1 MHQNAASILAAGAAL
16 LLGVLA
22 PTANASPLTGEPLK
36 LYRDLLKRDPPA
48 ALPQSATDDELT
60 FQPSLDFDTDGC
72 YNTPAID
79 ADGNVAEGLD
89 QYVTYIHI
97 YIHNLQKLSRSFCT
111 HLANSNSPY
120 SNYTGGADECR
131 DESDLDNNNVYV
143 RTRCNNGWCAYLYDY
158 YFEKD
163 VAVQHVIDAGGH
175 RHDWEHIAVFVRDG
189 AVQVVAASAHG
200 DYDTKSAGD
209 GDVRMDGDTHP
220 KIVYHKDG
228 GSTHAFRFA
237 NEADDGI
244 ENAKGVWFR
253 GALVDWDG
261 FPGTTRDTL
270 VGHDFGSASFALKDD
285 SYQGQLDKARD
296 DLVEGFDSGVD
307 E

>member
-89 QYVTYIHI
+89 H
-97 YIHNLQKLSRSFCT
+97 
-111 HLANSNSPY
+111 
-120 SNYTGGADECR
+120 NYTGGADECR

-200 DYDTKSAGD
+200 DYDTKSA

>member
-89 QYVTYIHI
+89 H
-97 YIHNLQKLSRSFCT
+97 
-111 HLANSNSPY
+111 
-120 SNYTGGADECR
+120 NYTGGADECR